1 MANGTTRGYGRRQT
15 SFGGVDTSGTGGGR
29 GGFGDLIPRNRDPRS
44 YADIKLH
51 RKRQELE
58 NDTSQKQNQLMGMQL
73 NEQMRAKGEQD
84 FLRGLQNEWY
94 NEVNTVGDSIYSGG
108 IFDYNPIVDRNFSSF
123 KKDERI
129 NKAIDDAKA
138 KGVEVDRFNLEKL
151 YSDSQNAEVR
161 YIMKKLGQQKT
172 LGGLDAGEFN
182 VSLRAGEDTFTGPNI
197 IASMLADSN
206 LGMEE
211 YQAFN
216 DQTGFNPQ
224 YETLMEKLP
233 GIGPDKGVGAAPGI
247 VGGTALV
254 GGGAAMYAGGRRS
267 ANKRIDQLRTRARL
281 LQSEAKSGR
290 IEETRKF
297 GKSKHGGYVTKRKD
311 QFGKNIYKARSGKDA
326 LTKGTKLTAAQKKT
340 WEKIAARNLAEAD
353 KLAKNLGESWLDKVG
368 PKGKAGRTFRSSL
381 KKIKGLGKSGIGFY
395 APEMGGAIGASTG
408 KALTGTEGGEAGGRM
423 VGTGAGGVG
432 RGLATASMGRG
443 FASWVAKKIPRM
455 AASKFAAGSLGGFF
469 GWAVAAGLTAKDIA
483 DLYAEYQRV
492 KGK

>member
-51 RKRQELE
+51 RQRQELE
-58 NDTSQKQNQLMGMQL
+58 NDTSQMRNKLTSMELTEN
-73 NEQMRAKGEQD
+73 MRAKGQSD

-94 NEVNTVGDSIYSGG
+94 NEVNTVGDDIYSGG
-108 IFDYNPIVDRNFSSF
+108 AFDYNPIVDRNFSSF

-138 KGVEVDRFNLEKL
+138 KGVELDRFNLEKL
-151 YSDSQNAEVR
+151 YADSQNAEVR

-182 VSLRAGEDTFTGPNI
+182 VSLRSGEDTFTGPNI

-233 GIGPDKGVGAAPGI
+233 GIGPDKGIGAAPGI

-254 GGGAAMYAGGRRS
+254 GGGAAMYGGGRRG
-267 ANKRIDQLRTRARL
+267 ARKRIDKIRSEASRLDKSADDLSKGRDLNKIDKKVKESIETKRAR
-281 LQSEAKSGR
+281 AKNLRGR
-290 IEETRKF
+290 
-297 GKSKHGGYVTKRKD
+297 
-311 QFGKNIYKARSGKDA
+311 
-326 LTKGTKLTAAQKKT
+326 
-340 WEKIAARNLAEAD
+340 AD
-353 KLAKNLGESWLDKVG
+353 KLTKNLGESWIDKAG

-381 KKIKGLGKSGIGFY
+381 KRIKGLGRSGIGFY

-408 KALTGTEGGEAGGRM
+408 KALTGTKGGEAGGRM
-423 VGTGAGGVG
+423 GGTAAGGIPRAYAAAGFG
-432 RGLATASMGRG
+432 R
-443 FASWVAKKIPRM
+443 FIAKKLPGALLKRAG
-455 AASKFAAGSLGGFF
+455 AATLGPVGAILAAGF
-469 GWAVAAGLTAKDIA
+469 TIKDIA
-483 DLYAEYQRV
+483 DLYAEYQKV

>member
-51 RKRQELE
+51 RERQELE

-108 IFDYNPIVDRNFSSF
+108 AFDYNPIVDRNFSSF

-129 NKAIDDAKA
+129 NKAIDDAKV

-182 VSLRAGEDTFTGPNI
+182 VSLRSGEDTFTGPNI

-254 GGGAAMYAGGRRS
+254 GGGAAMYGGGRRD
-267 ANKRIDQLRTRARL
+267 ARKRIDKIRSEASRLDKSADDLSKGRDLNKIDKKVKESIETKRAR
-281 LQSEAKSGR
+281 AKNLRGR
-290 IEETRKF
+290 ADR
-297 GKSKHGGYVTKRKD
+297 
-311 QFGKNIYKARSGKDA
+311 
-326 LTKGTKLTAAQKKT
+326 LT
-340 WEKIAARNLAEAD
+340 
-353 KLAKNLGESWLDKVG
+353 KNLGESWLDKVG

-395 APEMGGAIGASTG
+395 APAVGGAIGGSAG

-443 FASWVAKKIPRM
+443 FASWVAKKIPRI
-455 AASKFAAGSLGGFF
+455 AASKFAAGSIGGFL

-483 DLYAEYQRV
+483 DLYAEYQKV